1 VVTVHI
7 PSALYSYTARQSEV
21 EGEGRT
27 VGEVLATLDRR
38 YPGLR
43 FRIVTEQDRIR
54 PHIRI
59 FVNEA
64 QAQHLAAPVRPDDRL
79 YIVCALSGG

>member
-1 VVTVHI
+1 MTIHI
-7 PSALYSYTARQSEV
+7 PGALRSYTAQRGEVQV
-21 EGEGRT
+21 EG
-27 VGEVLATLDRR
+27 ATLAEMLAGLDRL

-43 FRIVTEQDRIR
+43 FRIVTEQDTIR

-59 FVNEA
+59 FVNDE
-64 QAQHLAAPVRPDDRL
+64 QVQRMTAPLQREDRI